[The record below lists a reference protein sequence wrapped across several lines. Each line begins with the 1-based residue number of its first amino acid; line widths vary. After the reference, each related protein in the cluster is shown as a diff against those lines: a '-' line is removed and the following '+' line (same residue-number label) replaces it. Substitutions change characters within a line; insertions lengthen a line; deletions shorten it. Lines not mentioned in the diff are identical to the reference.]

1 MDNLSYVINYE
12 WNAQTLLPCPNY
24 YVKKDGDNVS
34 YYDTDME
41 PLSKNDIDNVYL
53 IKPISSIMVTNKDP
67 KFKSIIRSEIH
78 NEILNEMFI
87 AENKSLDIR
96 PDLQT
101 VQTGGAKKNPKTIA
115 EAKKVMDDAKKEYS
129 VFEQKVFIILEE
141 LQKKKDE
148 LESGKNPKNRPHTP
162 AQLETLKKFIES
174 KENILEK
181 KYDKSNELEDKIEK
195 AEVLYNLFN
204 SDLPVGWGEYN
215 KLKLQLNK
223 FYEKITIVDV
233 AFSTKFMSSNVSI
246 LYNKINKFLPQPY
259 NPFNI
264 MEDNIIGAFMELLEL
279 DNADINKQIYKYDK
293 SCFEKGNNEI
303 PRIKDVISE
312 YIRGGDNKLVQTA
325 YLFGK
330 RIFCL
335 NKYCYRFAV
344 DGASSATIKQRQE
357 CQKCTTA
364 RTTDSVNTDGYDIK
378 IKFSKQDGLYHV
390 TMGHHDVVEILSRKY
405 CKNNHFKEKGIG
417 YLTQSITYFDPET
430 KKEVPMMIKRRKD
443 NLSVEDQ
450 EAFMKRM
457 NNPDFEEKYFY
468 CPISHFDYA
477 QLPSDIFETDHINGN
492 HFDNTKGNLQ
502 RLCKLCHA
510 YKTFLSSDKGHLG
523 LASMFNIVFG
533 RIRDDDKEYE
543 KYILLKMD
551 AYNDLIKDVKKDLTN
566 IITVKKL

>member
-1 MDNLSYVINYE
+1 MEDLSYVINYS
-12 WNAQTLLPCPNY
+12 WNEQTLLPCPNY
-24 YVKKDGDNVS
+24 YMKKDGEDIT
-34 YYDTDME
+34 YYDTDMQ

-53 IKPISSIMVTNKDP
+53 IKNVSSTMITDKDP
-67 KFKSIIRSEIH
+67 QFKSIIRSEIH

-101 VQTGGAKKNPKTIA
+101 VQTGGSKKNPKTIA
-115 EAKKVMDDAKKEYS
+115 EAKKAKDDAKKEYS
-129 VFEQKVFIILEE
+129 DFVDKIIIIMGE
-141 LQKKKDE
+141 LQIKKDE
-148 LESGKNPKNRPHTP
+148 LESGLNSKNKPHKP
-162 AQLETLKKFIES
+162 AQLEALKKTIES
-174 KENILEK
+174 KEKMLEK
-181 KYDKSNELEDKIEK
+181 KYNKSDELEDKFEK

-204 SDLPVGWGEYN
+204 SDLPVGWGEYK

-223 FYEKITIVDV
+223 FYENITIVDV
-233 AFSTKFMSSNVSI
+233 AFSTKFMSSNVAI

-259 NPFNI
+259 NPLKI
-264 MEDNIIGAFMELLEL
+264 MEDEIINAFMELLEL
-279 DNADINKQIYKYDK
+279 DNANINKQIYKYDK
-293 SCFEKGNNEI
+293 SCFEKGNNGI

-335 NKYCYRFAV
+335 NEYCYRFAV
-344 DGASSATIKQRQE
+344 DGANSATIKQRQE

-364 RTTDSVNTDGYDIK
+364 RTTDNINTDGYEIK
-378 IKFSKQDGLYHV
+378 IKFSKQDKLFHV
-390 TMGHHDVVEILSRKY
+390 TMEHHNVVEILSRKY
-405 CKNNHFKEKGIG
+405 CVNNLYKEKGDG
-417 YLTQSITYFDPET
+417 RLTQSITYFDPET
-430 KKEVPMMIKRRKD
+430 KQEVPMMIKRRKD
-443 NLSVEDQ
+443 NLVVENI
-450 EAFMKRM
+450 EAYMKRM
-457 NNPDFEEKYFY
+457 KNPDFEEKYFY

-510 YKTFLSSDKGHLG
+510 YKTFLSLDKGHLG

-533 RIRDDDKEYE
+533 RIRDDNKEYE

-566 IITVKKL
+566 IITIK